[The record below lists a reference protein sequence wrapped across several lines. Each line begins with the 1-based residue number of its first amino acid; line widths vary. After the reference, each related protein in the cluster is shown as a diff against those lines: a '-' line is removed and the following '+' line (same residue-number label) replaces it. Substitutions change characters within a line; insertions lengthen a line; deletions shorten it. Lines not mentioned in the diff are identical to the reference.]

1 MKVRDACCWCGK
13 FVYQPAGFDAKKGV
27 IVCSDECM
35 KYERAFRIQFS
46 DKEIGERNMRDFG
59 VNPNERGKHAK
70 KGKKG
75 T

>member
-1 MKVRDACCWCGK
+1 MKVKDACCWCWK
-13 FVYQPAGFDAKKGV
+13 PIYQPAGFDPIKGV
-27 IVCSDECM
+27 IVCSDECLQ
-35 KYERAFRIQFS
+35 YERAFRIQFS

>member
-1 MKVRDACCWCGK
+1 MKKIDSCCWCGR
-13 FVYQPAGFDAKKGV
+13 FVVQPAGFDVKKGV
-27 IVCSDECM
+27 IVCSDQCLQ
-35 KYERAFRIQFS
+35 YERAFRIQFS

-70 KGKKG
+70 GKK